1 MNIES
6 ITVCEDTTS
15 DFKPINITNT
25 FYPEQSGSVQVL
37 VQLSE
42 IHTTTDV
49 NFQWYISD
57 EPEVPLATYT
67 FTLERKSKK
76 TRYAVGAL
84 DLRALLQLKEF
95 NIFQKWFTII
105 EVEDSKRRV
114 DFFLKKMGYG
124 PSTLS
129 NNFVN
134 VPRINLKG

>member
-1 MNIES
+1 MKINIAS

-15 DFKPINITNT
+15 DFKPISITNT

-37 VQLSE
+37 VQLE
-42 IHTTTDV
+42 KK
-49 NFQWYISD
+49 NN
-57 EPEVPLATYT
+57 
-67 FTLERKSKK
+67 K

-105 EVEDSKRRV
+105 EVEDSKRRL
-114 DFFLKKMGYG
+114 DFILKNMGYG
-124 PSTLS
+124 PSALN

>member
-1 MNIES
+1 MRCRRNEKVGNHS
-6 ITVCEDTTS
+6 PSQLNVPLLNRCK
-15 DFKPINITNT
+15 FP
-25 FYPEQSGSVQVL
+25 L
-37 VQLSE
+37 V
-42 IHTTTDV
+42 
-49 NFQWYISD
+49 YISD